1 MSPAP
6 AAEPLPH
13 TPPPH
18 RADVRDGEPGPA
30 PRSAKAVFF
39 DVDFTLIYPGPMFQG
54 VGYQRFC
61 ARYGIDVDPSRFS
74 DAVLSASTVLNEDQD
89 HTYDPDLFV
98 RYTRRIIEG
107 LGGSGEQLDA
117 CAKEIYAEW
126 AACHHFFLYDDVTP
140 ALQELAARGIK
151 VGLISNSHRCLTSFQ
166 QHFEL
171 HGLIAVALSSS
182 EHGYLKPHP
191 SIFESALKLLG
202 VAAAESVMVG
212 DSLLHDIEGARRV
225 GMRGILVQRSA
236 DASLARSPAVPV
248 IRDLSELPPLL

>member
-1 MSPAP
+1 MSRMP
-6 AAEPLPH
+6 
-13 TPPPH
+13 
-18 RADVRDGEPGPA
+18 VR
-30 PRSAKAVFF
+30 AVFF

-74 DAVLSASTVLNEDQD
+74 EAVLSAAAILNEDQD
-89 HTYDPDLFV
+89 HSYDPKVFI

-107 LGGSGEQLDA
+107 LGGTGGQLDA
-117 CAKEIYAEW
+117 CAMEIYEEW
-126 AACHHFFLYDDVTP
+126 AACQHFFLYDDVTP

-151 VGLISNSHRCLTSFQ
+151 VGLISNSHRCLESFQ

-171 HGLIAVALSSS
+171 QGLIGAALSSS

-191 SIFESALKLLG
+191 SIFESALTQLD

-212 DSLLHDIEGARRV
+212 DSLPHDIEGARRA
-225 GMRGILVQRSA
+225 GMRGILVQRSR
-236 DASLARSPAVPV
+236 DAGVAGPSDVPV
-248 IRDLSELPPLL
+248 IRDLSELPRHL